1 MTKLTGPEKAAAF
14 LMLLGEKTS
23 AQLLKNLSPDEIK
36 QLGSSMCDMQDVKR
50 EVLTEVMEEFG
61 QMFTTTDAIY
71 TTGDDFFHNLLP
83 NVLSKEEA
91 EAVKTKLE
99 KEKEEVLFKN
109 IRDVDP
115 KLLAGFI
122 HTEHPQTIAIIMANL
137 GSEKSGQILPL
148 LSEPLQFEVL
158 NRIAHL
164 ETVPPDLL
172 REVDAVLQEELL
184 SVEKGSNQILGGVQV
199 AAEILN
205 NCDKRTE
212 EKILQ
217 AIEDFDE
224 ELAEKVRKLMFV
236 FEDLAGVNDQGIREL
251 LKEVKSEDLTLAL
264 KTASEELKRKVLG
277 NLSKR
282 AAQIL
287 EEDMSVMGPVRLSEV
302 ETAQQ
307 NIINAARR
315 LEKEGKIFLM
325 GGGEGGD
332 PLV

>member
-1 MTKLTGPEKAAAF
+1 MF
-14 LMLLGEKTS
+14 S
-23 AQLLKNLSPDEIK
+23 SPDAI
-36 QLGSSMCDMQDVKR
+36 
-50 EVLTEVMEEFG
+50 LTSG
-61 QMFTTTDAIY
+61 
-71 TTGDDFFHNLLP
+71 GDFFFNLLP
-83 NVLSKEEA
+83 NI
-91 EAVKTKLE
+91 LE
-99 KEKEEVLFKN
+99 KDKALEVLQKIEKEREEIPFKHV
-109 IRDVDP
+109 REVDP

-122 HTEHPQTIAIIMANL
+122 RTEHPQTIAIILAHLN
-137 GSEKSGQILPL
+137 SEKAGQILAL

-164 ETVPPDLL
+164 ETVPPDLI

-184 SVEKGSNQILGGVQV
+184 SVEKGSNQILGGVHV

-212 EKILQ
+212 EKILT
-217 AIEDFDE
+217 ALEDFDE

-236 FEDLAGVNDQGIREL
+236 FEDLAGVNDLGIREL

-302 ETAQQ
+302 EAAQQ

-315 LEKEGKIFLM
+315 LEKEGKIFLVS
-325 GGGEGGD
+325 GEAGD

>member
-1 MTKLTGPEKAAAF
+1 
-14 LMLLGEKTS
+14 
-23 AQLLKNLSPDEIK
+23 
-36 QLGSSMCDMQDVKR
+36 MQDVKK
-50 EVLTEVMEEFG
+50 EVLTEVMQEFG
-61 QMFTTTDAIY
+61 QMFTTQDAIF
-71 TTGDDFFHNLLP
+71 TTGDDFFHSLLP
-83 NVLSKEEA
+83 NVLNKDEA
-91 EAVKTKLE
+91 EAVISKIE
-99 KEKEEVLFKN
+99 KEKEEIPFKN
-109 IRDVDP
+109 VQEVDP
-115 KLLAGFI
+115 KVLAGFI
-122 HTEHPQTIAIIMANL
+122 RTEHPQTIAIILAHL
-137 GSEKSGQILPL
+137 GSERAGQTLAL
-148 LSEPLQFEVL
+148 LSEALQFEVL

-184 SVEKGSNQILGGVQV
+184 SVEKGGNQVLGGVHV

-217 AIEDFDE
+217 ALEDFDE

-236 FEDLAGVNDQGIREL
+236 FEDLAGVPDTGIREL

-264 KTASEELKRKVLG
+264 KTASEELKRKVLN

-302 ETAQQ
+302 ESAQQ

-315 LEKEGKIFLM
+315 LEKEGKIFLV
-325 GGGEGGD
+325 GGEGGD

>member
-217 AIEDFDE
+217 ALEDFDE

>member
-1 MTKLTGPEKAAAF
+1 MPKLTGSQKAAAF
-14 LMLLGEKTS
+14 LMFIGERSS
-23 AQLLKNLSPDEIK
+23 ARLLKALSAEEIK
-36 QLGSSMCDMQDVKR
+36 QLGSSMCDMQDVKKD
-50 EVLTEVMEEFG
+50 VVNEVMQEFG
-61 QMFTTTDAIY
+61 QMFSSQDAIL
-71 TTGDDFFHNLLP
+71 TSGGDFFLSLLP
-83 NVLSKEEA
+83 NVMETDKAQEVISKI
-91 EAVKTKLE
+91 E
-99 KEKEEVLFKN
+99 KEREEIPFKHV
-109 IRDVDP
+109 RDVDP
-115 KLLAGFI
+115 KVLAGFI
-122 HTEHPQTIAIIMANL
+122 RTEHPQTIAIILAHL
-137 GSEKSGQILPL
+137 GPERAGLVLAL
-148 LSEPLQFEVL
+148 LSEPLQFEVV

-212 EKILQ
+212 DKILQ
-217 AIEDFDE
+217 ALEDFDE

-236 FEDLAGVNDQGIREL
+236 FEDLVGVNDQGVREL
-251 LKEVKSEDLTLAL
+251 LKEVRSEDLTLAL
-264 KTASEELKRKVLG
+264 KTASEELKKKFLG

-287 EEDMSVMGPVRLSEV
+287 EEDMSIMGPVRLSEV

-307 NIINAARR
+307 NIINVARK
-315 LEKEGKIFLM
+315 LEREGRIFLM
-325 GGGEGGD
+325 SGEGGD

>member
-1 MTKLTGPEKAAAF
+1 MAKLTGPEKAAAF
-14 LMLLGEKTS
+14 LMYLGERTS
-23 AQLLKNLSPDEIK
+23 AQLLKSLSPDEIK
-36 QLGSSMCDMQDVKR
+36 QLGSSMCNIQEVKR
-50 EVLTEVMEEFG
+50 ETLAEVMEEFG
-61 QMFTTTDAIY
+61 HMFTSTDAIF
-71 TTGDDFFHNLLP
+71 TTGDDFFNNLLP
-83 NVLSKEEA
+83 SVLDREEA
-91 EAVKTKLE
+91 EAVRLKLE
-99 KEKEEVLFKN
+99 KEREEILFKN
-109 IRDVDP
+109 VRDVDP
-115 KLLAGFI
+115 KVLAGFI
-122 HTEHPQTIAIIMANL
+122 HSEHPQTIAIILAHL
-137 GSEKSGQILPL
+137 GSEKSGQVLAL

-217 AIEDFDE
+217 ALEDFDE

-264 KTASEELKRKVLG
+264 KTASEELKRKILG

-302 ETAQQ
+302 ESAQQ

-315 LEKEGKIFLM
+315 LEKEGKILLM
-325 GGGEGGD
+325 AGEGGD